1 MGNAISMNLI
11 ANVLS
16 DKKDRKK
23 DSYVDPILTIK
34 YCYQCKNT
42 YKDKIKYNEHLSSCK
57 KRDLDIGDI

>member
-1 MGNAISMNLI
+1 MGNAISINLI

-16 DKKDRKK
+16 DRKKDRN
-23 DSYVDPILTIK
+23 SYVDPILTIK

>member
-16 DKKDRKK
+16 DRKKDRN
-23 DSYVDPILTIK
+23 SYVDPILTIK

>member
-11 ANVLS
+11 ANALS
-16 DKKDRKK
+16 ERKKDRN
-23 DSYVDPILTIK
+23 SYVDPILTIK

>member
-16 DKKDRKK
+16 DRKKDRN
-23 DSYVDPILTIK
+23 SYVDPILTIK

-42 YKDKIKYNEHLSSCK
+42 YKDKIKYNEHLSSCE
-57 KRDLDIGDI
+57 KRD